1 MQKTLLAYILDAV
14 ILVLLS
20 LVCTSCEEQTT
31 AQVSNVEQLTIKLT
45 YDQTEN
51 LLSNARITPQEI
63 TEKNEQLTGEELM
76 RVILRAYPI
85 ERGKRATDHIFEK
98 TFTKRISEGYDCQT
112 QIELPAGEYE
122 LLVWSDLLING
133 SPLHNADDFSEVTFY
148 GDHIGCTFCRE
159 AFRGSTAISVFRG
172 EGKNASSYD
181 ILMKKPLARFELLSD
196 DLAEFLSAEIDR
208 RPGEKVNLDDYV
220 VAFYYVGFMPVAYSL
235 FKDAPVDSSTGAMF
249 TSSIKSISETEASL
263 GFDYVFV
270 NNKDSAVTVR
280 IGVYDNKGELV
291 SLTKSIKV
299 PLKRDNVTVLRGNY
313 ITQVSADGILIDTE
327 YNGDHNLFL

>member
-1 MQKTLLAYILDAV
+1 MQKFLTYILDAV

-20 LVCTSCEEQTT
+20 LVGTSCEEQSEV
-31 AQVSNVEQLTIKLT
+31 QLSNVEQLTIRLT

-51 LLSNARITPQEI
+51 LFSNARITPQEI
-63 TEKNEQLTGEELM
+63 TEKYEQLTGEEFM

-85 ERGKRATDHIFEK
+85 ERGKRATDHTFEK
-98 TFTKRISEGYDCQT
+98 TLTRRISEGYDCQT

-122 LLVWSDLLING
+122 LLVWTDLLING
-133 SPLHNADDFSEVTFY
+133 SPLHNAEDFSEVTFY

-159 AFRGSTAISVFRG
+159 AFRGSTTISVFGG
-172 EGKNASSYD
+172 EVKKASTYD
-181 ILMKKPLARFELLSD
+181 ILMKKPLARFELQTD

-208 RPGEKVNLDDYV
+208 RPGETVNIEDYV
-220 VAFYYVGFMPVAYSL
+220 VAFYYVGFMPTAYSL

-280 IGVYDNKGELV
+280 IGVYDNTGKLV

-299 PLKRDNVTVLRGNY
+299 PLKRDNVTVLRGSY
-313 ITQVSADGILIDTE
+313 ITQVSADGILVDTE
-327 YNGDHNLFL
+327 YGGDHNLFL